1 MHILLKLTGITIFEN
16 PLKKI
21 EMKRSLFKIL
31 VVILLISFPVI
42 LHQAYR
48 WTTAL
53 PRQITIA
60 AGSSEGRYYGLA
72 DQLKTMLKQR
82 LQVDVKVLETNGSLE
97 NLQLLKSGKADI
109 GFYQPGTEMTLS
121 LFQQPE
127 ARLKPEV
134 DDSGHIRFIANLY
147 SQVLHII
154 VRSDS
159 DIVDVGDLKGRRIS
173 IGQKDSGDLAA
184 SLPLLRHLQI
194 NLDEIDEVYLSYHEV
209 EELLD
214 QKKLDGMIVTVGIE
228 APLLHDLLETGK
240 YRILE
245 IPFSAALARK
255 EAGFYEYKIPAGM
268 FRRSDPTVPEQD
280 LKTVACGAHLLA
292 RESVSDELI
301 AHITSMMMHQKFSR
315 YMHLNELFS
324 EGANFAR
331 DNQGFPVHTG
341 ADHVYNPDL
350 KPFMNSEFVE
360 ATEGMR
366 SFIVSMLI
374 AAYLLFH
381 WVQKRH
387 AKAKGHKLDGFISK
401 LVEIENKQMQLDG
414 NNKDDGPALHRLL
427 DEVTNLRQESLKQ
440 FSAHE
445 LNEDRA
451 TDAFLGMCHSLS
463 DKINAKLLGWKV
475 DRLGETIK
483 KS

>member
-1 MHILLKLTGITIFEN
+1 
-16 PLKKI
+16 
-21 EMKRSLFKIL
+21 MKRSLFKIL
-31 VVILLISFPVI
+31 VVILLISLPVI
-42 LHQAYR
+42 LHQVYR

-60 AGSSEGRYYGLA
+60 AGSPEGRYHGLA
-72 DQLKTMLKQR
+72 DQLKTILEQQ
-82 LQVDVKVLETNGSLE
+82 LQIDVQVLETKGALE
-97 NLQLLKSGKADI
+97 NLQLLRSGEADL
-109 GFYQPGTEMTLS
+109 GFYQPGTELALS
-121 LFQQPE
+121 TFQQP
-127 ARLKPEV
+127 AAGLRSNIH
-134 DDSGHIRFIANLY
+134 DSDHIRFIANLY

-173 IGQKDSGDLAA
+173 IGQKNSGDLAA

-194 NLDEIDEVYLSYHEV
+194 NLDEIDESYLSYHEL
-209 EELLD
+209 EEQLD
-214 QKKLDGMIVTVGIE
+214 QNKIEGMIVTVGIE
-228 APLLHDLLETGK
+228 APVLHDLLDSGK

-245 IPFSAALARK
+245 IPYSAALARK
-255 EAGFYEYKIPAGM
+255 EASFDEYEIPAGM
-268 FRRSDPTVPEQD
+268 FRVTDPTVPEQN
-280 LKTVACGAHLLA
+280 LKTVACGAHLLS
-292 RESVSDELI
+292 RDSVSDELI
-301 AHITSMMMHQKFSR
+301 AHITSVIMHQNFSR
-315 YMHLNELFS
+315 HMHLNELFT
-324 EGANFAR
+324 EGTDFAR

-341 ADHVYNPDL
+341 ADHVYNPEL

-374 AAYLLFH
+374 AAYLLFR
-381 WVQKRH
+381 WIQKRRS
-387 AKAKGHKLDGFISK
+387 KAKEHKLDGFIRK

-414 NNKDDGPALHRLL
+414 NNIDDGPALHLLL
-427 DEVTNLRQESLKQ
+427 DEVTNLRQGTLKQ

-451 TDAFLGMCHSLS
+451 TDAFLEMCHALS

-475 DRLGETIK
+475 DRLGETIS

>member
-1 MHILLKLTGITIFEN
+1 
-16 PLKKI
+16 
-21 EMKRSLFKIL
+21 MKRSLFKIL
-31 VVILLISFPVI
+31 VVILLISFPV
-42 LHQAYR
+42 LMHQVYR

-53 PRQITIA
+53 PSQITIA
-60 AGSSEGRYYGLA
+60 AGYPEGRYYGLA
-72 DQLKTMLKQR
+72 DQLKSTLEQQLNIKVQ
-82 LQVDVKVLETNGSLE
+82 VLETKGSLE
-97 NLQLLKSGKADI
+97 NLQLLRSGKADL
-109 GFYQPGTEMTLS
+109 GFYQPGTELA
-121 LFQQPE
+121 L
-127 ARLKPEV
+127 LKLKKPE
-134 DDSGHIRFIANLY
+134 DRSEPNIHNSDHICFIANLY

-159 DIVDVGDLKGRRIS
+159 DIMDVEDLKGRRIS
-173 IGQKDSGDLAA
+173 IGQKDSGDLAS
-184 SLPLLRHLQI
+184 SLALLRHLQI

-214 QKKLDGMIVTVGIE
+214 QKKLDGMIVTVGID
-228 APLLHDLLETGK
+228 APLLHDLLDTGK

-255 EAGFYEYKIPAGM
+255 EAGFYEYEIPAGM
-268 FRRSDPTVPEQD
+268 FRRSDPTVPAQN

-301 AHITSMMMHQKFSR
+301 GHVTSLIMHQNFSR
-315 YMHLNELFS
+315 HMHLNELFS
-324 EGANFAR
+324 EGSGFAR
-331 DNQGFPVHTG
+331 DNQSFPVHAG

-374 AAYLLFH
+374 AAYLLFR
-381 WVQKRH
+381 WIQKRR
-387 AKAKGHKLDGFISK
+387 AKAQGHKLDSFIIK

-414 NNKDDGPALHRLL
+414 NNPDDGPALHILL
-427 DEVTNLRQESLKQ
+427 DEVTSLRQETLQQ

-451 TDAFLGMCHSLS
+451 TDAFLGMCHALS
-463 DKINAKLLGWKV
+463 DKINAKLLGWKI
-475 DRLGETIK
+475 DRLGETITR
-483 KS
+483 S

>member
-1 MHILLKLTGITIFEN
+1 
-16 PLKKI
+16 
-21 EMKRSLFKIL
+21 MKRSLFKIL
-31 VVILLISFPVI
+31 VVVLLISLPVI

-53 PRQITIA
+53 PTQITIA
-60 AGSSEGRYYGLA
+60 AGDPDGRYYGLA
-72 DQLKTMLKQR
+72 DQLKTMLEEQ
-82 LQVDVKVLETNGSLE
+82 LHIDVQVLETKGALE
-97 NLQLLKSGKADI
+97 NLQLLRSGKADL
-109 GFYQPGTEMTLS
+109 GFYQPGTELALS
-121 LFQQPE
+121 KLQEPA
-127 ARLKPEV
+127 ARLKSKIHHS
-134 DDSGHIRFIANLY
+134 DQICFIANLY

-159 DIVDVGDLKGRRIS
+159 EIMSAGDLKGRRIS

-184 SLPLLRHLQI
+184 SLPLLQHLQI
-194 NLDEIDEVYLSYHEV
+194 NLDEIDGVNLSYHES
-209 EELLD
+209 EELIG

-228 APLLHDLLETGK
+228 APVVHDLLDTGN

-245 IPFSAALARK
+245 IPFTAALARK
-255 EAGFYEYKIPAGM
+255 EAGFYEYEIPAGM
-268 FRRSDPTVPEQD
+268 FRRADPTVPEQN

-301 AHITSMMMHQKFSR
+301 AHITSVIMHQKFSR
-315 YMHLNELFS
+315 HMHLNELFA
-324 EGANFAR
+324 EGNGFAR
-331 DNQGFPVHTG
+331 DNQGFPVHAG

-374 AAYLLFH
+374 AAYLLFR
-381 WVQKRH
+381 WVQKQRE
-387 AKAKGHKLDGFISK
+387 KAKEHKLDRFIRK

-414 NNKDDGPALHRLL
+414 NNLNDGPPLHRLL
-427 DEVTNLRQESLKQ
+427 DEVTSLRQETLKQ

-451 TDAFLGMCHSLS
+451 TDAFLGMCHALS
-463 DKINAKLLGWKV
+463 DKINAKLLGWKI
-475 DRLGETIK
+475 DRLGETIN